1 MKTIFKMFLVVL
13 MAFVVLP
20 AMAQDTASP
29 DTFQIS
35 FQSVAS
41 ISAMVIFL
49 SSVFNNL
56 LNLKSWKKQAVSW
69 AISLIVT
76 VIGWKFQ
83 AGLFAGASF
92 VNSLLYGAG
101 IALVS
106 NGIFDIALVKQFL
119 AAVKLEPQKHA

>member
-13 MAFVVLP
+13 MTFVVLP

-29 DTFQIS
+29 DTFQVN
-35 FQSVAS
+35 FQSIAS

-69 AISLIVT
+69 IISLIIT
-76 VIGWKFQ
+76 LLGWKFQ
-83 AGLFAGASF
+83 VGLFAGASF
-92 VNSLLYGAG
+92 VNSMLYGAG